1 MHRGKV
7 HDYLGM
13 TIDFTDVGKVEVE
26 AVEEVEEVVEMTEEL
41 AAEVTNDVA
50 GHIKMMKL
58 TT

>member
-13 TIDFTDVGKVEVE
+13 TIDFTDAGKVEV
-26 AVEEVEEVVEMTEEL
+26 VEMAEEL
-41 AAEVTNDVA
+41 AAEVTNDVT
-50 GHIKMMKL
+50 GHIKLTKL